1 MIGFQFT
8 EHQAR
13 IKAEAAEFAARVIAP
28 RAEEIDRQDAA
39 PVDIWQAMGR
49 PPVRYCGM
57 HIPAEYGGY
66 PRPLLDQVIIVEEI
80 TAAGKSPVCTI
91 LMEITG
97 LGTVTIV
104 NHAGEKLK
112 QKYLPVIARG
122 ERMGCYG
129 LTEPN
134 TGSDAAGVETIARK
148 YRDGYL
154 INGRKRY
161 ISFAHQSSHIILFA
175 STDLEK
181 GSNGISAFIF
191 PTDTPGYRVV
201 EQVPCLGLHGHRD
214 EELEFKDCWIPAEN
228 LIGEEGKGLSYA
240 LRSLD
245 NTRTTLTAGFIGLAR
260 VCLQE
265 AVTYAKARRTFGRE
279 LYHRQSLSFPLADIA
294 TKIDAARLLNWQ
306 AAWLHD
312 QGQRHTVETAKA
324 KLLASQVMLE
334 AANMAIEVHGGFGCT
349 VKNAVERF
357 YRDARIWTF
366 AQGTPQIMEYIISR
380 DLFGKYEM

>member
-1 MIGFQFT
+1 MIGFQLS
-8 EHQAR
+8 EKQER

-28 RAEEIDRQDAA
+28 RAEEIDRTDEP
-39 PVDIWQAMGR
+39 PVDVWAAMGHR
-49 PPVRYCGM
+49 PYRYCGM

-104 NHAGEKLK
+104 NHASKNLK

-122 ERMGCYG
+122 EKMGSYG
-129 LTEPN
+129 LTEPG
-134 TGSDAAGVETIARK
+134 TGSDAAGVQTTATKTSGRYI
-148 YRDGYL
+148 

-175 STDLEK
+175 STNLSK
-181 GSNGISAFIF
+181 GTNGISAFVF

-201 EQVPCLGLHGHRD
+201 ERVPCLGLKGHQD
-214 EELEFKDCWIPAEN
+214 EELEFKDCLIPAEN

-245 NTRTTLTAGFIGLAR
+245 NTRTTLNAGFIGLAR
-260 VCLQE
+260 ACLQE
-265 AVTYAKARRTFGRE
+265 AVDYAKVRKSFGKE
-279 LYHRQSLSFPLADIA
+279 LYHRQALSFPLAEVA
-294 TKIDAARLLNWQ
+294 AKIDAARLLNWQ

-312 QGQRHTVETAKA
+312 QGKRHTVETAKA
-324 KLLASQVMLE
+324 KVLSTNVMLE
-334 AANMAIEVHGGFGCT
+334 AANLAVEVHGGFGCT
-349 VKNAVERF
+349 TKHIVERF
-357 YRDARIWTF
+357 YRDARIWAF
-366 AQGTPQIMEYIISR
+366 AQGSPQMMDFIISR
-380 DLFGKYEM
+380 ELFGKYEM